1 MFKQYFKIIF
11 FIFINSLI
19 FNYSLKVLAIET
31 NLKQENSCPTD
42 LEILTNQL
50 LIDLPDYANR
60 VIQISRRL
68 DREIDLYSTVIV
80 AGKPEFEPLELS
92 NFEYTPFS
100 TEQPEQVFFTTLER
114 SYEKDR
120 IVETQTY
127 HWLFLTRTIQ
137 GWQTVMMYSQTGSN
151 SNNSLL
157 SPPWES
163 SNSAIGQGINLWL
176 RDCELNSFSNNF
188 TKISH

>member
-1 MFKQYFKIIF
+1 MFKQSLKVLF
-11 FIFINSLI
+11 FILINSLI
-19 FNYSLKVLAIET
+19 LNFSLKSLGIET
-31 NLKQENSCPTD
+31 NLKQETFCPTD

-50 LIDLPDYANR
+50 LIDLPNYANR
-60 VIQISRRL
+60 VIQRSRRL

-80 AGKPEFEPLELS
+80 AGKPEFEPLELF

-114 SYEKDR
+114 SYEKYP

-137 GWQTVMMYSQTGSN
+137 GWQMVMMYSQTGSN
-151 SNNSLL
+151 STNSPI

-163 SNSAIGQGINLWL
+163 SNSAIGQGVDIWL
-176 RDCELNSFSNNF
+176 RDCNAL
-188 TKISH
+188 

>member
-19 FNYSLKVLAIET
+19 FPYSLKVLAIET

-60 VIQISRRL
+60 VIQRSRRL

-80 AGKPEFEPLELS
+80 AGKPEFEPLELP

-163 SNSAIGQGINLWL
+163 SNSAIGQGVNLWL
-176 RDCELNSFSNNF
+176 RDCNSN
-188 TKISH
+188 